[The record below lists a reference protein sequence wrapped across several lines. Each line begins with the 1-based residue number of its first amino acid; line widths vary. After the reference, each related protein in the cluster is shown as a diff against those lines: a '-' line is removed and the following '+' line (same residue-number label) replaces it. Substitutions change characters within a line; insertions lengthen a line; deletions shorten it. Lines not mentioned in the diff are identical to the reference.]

1 MENGGGRLTR
11 RCLNQIFSRRNGTS
25 REKRGVPGRGR
36 KQIKTMFRIFS
47 AQKGR
52 SGWPEEEQWDEE
64 AAVAWV
70 CGGCGE
76 CGPKGLALSPP
87 VPGGTKCLSLKPSW
101 WERDISQSTIWA
113 QGMFS
118 KEVKATT
125 REEKGTGGV
134 SLSIDFAC
142 NLLLK
147 TAFSL
152 VTLFKTF

>member
-1 MENGGGRLTR
+1 M
-11 RCLNQIFSRRNGTS
+11 
-25 REKRGVPGRGR
+25 R
-36 KQIKTMFRIFS
+36 KQL
-47 AQKGR
+47 
-52 SGWPEEEQWDEE
+52 WL
-64 AAVAWV
+64 
-70 CGGCGE
+70 E
-76 CGPKGLALSPP
+76 CVVDVVNVGPRVWLSPLRSLVAP
-87 VPGGTKCLSLKPSW
+87 LKPSW